1 MIDNIEEYLSLK
13 GKFENQV
20 LSNISFINQCEGWVE
35 SYSDGRMRL
44 NDSLRILKFECMQNN
59 VLTLDEYN
67 HMSMFLERLFF
78 LEDDSF
84 MSDAIYLRQ
93 DEEIHK
99 KLEKAKKDLEEAY
112 QILCSSFVGY
122 YDFSLS
128 YQKRSRFFFA

>member
-35 SYSDGRMRL
+35 SYSDSRMGL
-44 NDSLRILKFECMQNN
+44 KDSLRILKFECMQNN

-67 HMSMFLERLFF
+67 QLSILLEKLFF
-78 LEDDSF
+78 LEEDSF
-84 MSDAIYLRQ
+84 MSDAIYRRQ
-93 DEEIHK
+93 DEEIHQ
-99 KLEKAKKDLEEAY
+99 KLEKAKKDLEEVY

-128 YQKRSRFFFA
+128 YQKRNRFFFA

>member
-35 SYSDGRMRL
+35 SYSDSRMGL
-44 NDSLRILKFECMQNN
+44 KDSLRILKFECMQNN

-67 HMSMFLERLFF
+67 QLSILLEKLFF
-78 LEDDSF
+78 LEEDSF
-84 MSDAIYLRQ
+84 MSDAIYRRQ
-93 DEEIHK
+93 DDEIHQ

-128 YQKRSRFFFA
+128 YQKRNRFFFA